1 MSRLLFCL
9 SFLLATTFVF
19 EEVQA
24 QINTPQPSPISTL
37 QQKVGLTDVEI
48 VYCRPGVKDRTIY
61 GDLVPYGEMWR
72 TGANA
77 STKIK
82 FSHDVVLGGQEVP
95 AGEYALYTIPGET
108 NWTVVVHKNTTYWGV
123 GDYKEEDDL
132 VRFELASSKLADKV
146 ETMTFNISDVVMD
159 AANIN
164 LDWENTRLS
173 IPLKVEVD
181 ERVEADIEK
190 AMKGVTPGTYYQAA
204 SYYLEADKD
213 MNQALTWI
221 EKALEKEEK
230 FWYVRKKALIHAK
243 LGNYSSAIKAAE
255 RSMALAQEADYP
267 SYVENNRKS
276 IEEWTKLLKK

>member
-1 MSRLLFCL
+1 MSRILFCL
-9 SFLLATTFVF
+9 TFLLVTSFGLSDI
-19 EEVQA
+19 QA
-24 QINTPQPSPISTL
+24 QITTPQPSPMSTL

-82 FSHDVVLGGQEVP
+82 FSHDVMLGGKEVA
-95 AGEYALYTIPGET
+95 AGEYALYTIPGEA
-108 NWTVVVHKNTTYWGV
+108 NWTIVVHKNITYWGV

-132 VRFELASSKLADKV
+132 VRFEVAPSKLADKV
-146 ETMTFNISDVVMD
+146 ETMTFNISNIEMD
-159 AANIN
+159 AAHIN
-164 LDWENTRLS
+164 LDWENTRIS

-181 ERVEADIEK
+181 KRVEEDIAK
-190 AMKGVTPGTYYQAA
+190 AMKGVTPGSYYQAA
-204 SYYLEADKD
+204 SYYLAADKD

-255 RSMALAQEADYP
+255 RSMELAEEAGNQG
-267 SYVENNRKS
+267 YVKSNSES
-276 IEEWTKLLKK
+276 IEEWTKMLKK